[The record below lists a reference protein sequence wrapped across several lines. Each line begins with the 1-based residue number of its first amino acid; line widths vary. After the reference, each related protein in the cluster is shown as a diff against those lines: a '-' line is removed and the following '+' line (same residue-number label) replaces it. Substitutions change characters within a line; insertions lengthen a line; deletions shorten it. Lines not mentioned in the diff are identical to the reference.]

1 MFKGIRKRLVMLRE
15 SVGMALDNIR
25 SNKVRSFL
33 TLLGIMIGV
42 MAVITLIST
51 VSGVSGTITS
61 SFSGMGVGTL
71 TVSVSGSD
79 LKTGMTPEDLAVI
92 SGLESVD
99 GVVPSISLNGRV
111 SYGKNVQTG
120 LSVSGRNA
128 YYFSLNEDMI
138 VQGRA
143 LNFIDD
149 DNRSYVCVISQEIVD
164 EFFFGVNPIGETLYI
179 SGLPFTIAG
188 RYEEDSGGGI
198 AAIFTGSPAVM
209 IPYTTAMKVNNSNE
223 VTSFTVYLKEGTES
237 AAAQE
242 EIESAMDV
250 LFDFEEDC
258 YTVASMET
266 IEETMN
272 TMTTMM
278 SSLLAGIASIA
289 LLVGGIGIMNMMLTT
304 VTERTG
310 EIGLKKALGA
320 VPGQIQIQFLLE
332 SFLLSMIGGLLGVV
346 LGLALSYGLCQAL
359 GTSFVFNSGAV
370 ALGVGFSAAV
380 GIIFGWAPARK
391 ASRLNPIDAL
401 RDNEDDETR
410 NGSTGCPDAGSGG
423 RRG

>member
-1 MFKGIRKRLVMLRE
+1 MIDGIRKRMITVRE
-15 SVGMALDNIR
+15 SVRMALDNIR

-51 VSGVSGTITS
+51 VSGVSGTISS
-61 SFSGMGVGTL
+61 SFADMGVGTL
-71 TVSVSGSD
+71 TVSVTGSD
-79 LKTGMTPEDLAVI
+79 LKTGMTPEDLQVI
-92 SGLESVD
+92 SDLENVD
-99 GVVPSISLNGRV
+99 GVVPSVSLNGRV
-111 SYGKNVQTG
+111 SYGNNVQTRI
-120 LSVSGRNA
+120 SVSGKNA
-128 YYFSLNEDMI
+128 YYVNLNSEMI
-138 VQGRA
+138 IQGRA
-143 LNFIDD
+143 LNCIDD
-149 DNRSYVCVISQEIVD
+149 DNCSYVCVISQEIVD
-164 EFFFGVNPIGETLYI
+164 EFFFGKNPVGETLYV
-179 SGLPFTIAG
+179 SGLPFTIVG
-188 RYEEDSGGGI
+188 RYKEDSGGGV
-198 AAIFTGSPAVM
+198 ASIFMGSPDVM

-223 VTSFTVYLKEGTES
+223 VTSFTVYLKEGADS
-237 AAAQE
+237 SAAQE

-258 YTVASMET
+258 FTVSSMES

-272 TMTTMM
+272 TMTTML

-304 VTERTG
+304 VTERTA

-320 VPGQIQIQFLLE
+320 VPGQIQMQFLLE
-332 SFLLSMIGGLLGVV
+332 SFLLSMIGGLLGV
-346 LGLALSYGLCQAL
+346 LFGLALSFGLCRLL
-359 GTSFVFNSGAV
+359 GTGFVLNVGAI

-401 RDNEDDETR
+401 R
-410 NGSTGCPDAGSGG
+410 AV
-423 RRG
+423 